1 MACGVPIL
9 SSNVSSLPEVVGET
23 AVQLSPHDQ
32 QAWSQTLL
40 DLLANP
46 HIRQQMVT
54 EGFRQIRQFTW
65 EQSAI
70 QLLQIYDSL

>member
-1 MACGVPIL
+1 MACGVPVL

-40 DLLANP
+40 NLLANP
-46 HIRQQMVT
+46 QARQQMVA
-54 EGFRQIRQFTW
+54 EGFRQIHQFTW
-65 EQSAI
+65 EQSAS
-70 QLLQIYDSL
+70 QLLQIYNSL